1 MAGPAACII
10 RPIVSPSRRLARGWL
25 ALIVLIVLAGSG
37 LLAAEPLLIENPGF
51 EQGSVGWLLKPGSE
65 TAEIAPDRKFSHS
78 GRASLRLSAAAAD
91 NPYAA
96 QLVGRIEPLATYRL
110 AARVRSSLSS
120 GAVAAVRIEFYDGG
134 NRNLSVWR
142 QQLQTDPEGTWQ
154 TIEQTATAEAT
165 AVNAVVVLRVL
176 GPGEL
181 WFDDVEFTVV
191 SPGPELWAIPSD
203 LVITAGRPDT
213 IAFDLHLAEQTKSA
227 PPLQFAINCPAMVER
242 IVPDFRLDRANDQI
256 FSVMLT
262 LPALLPG
269 LYTVR
274 VGRTDT
280 GAVGQANLVA
290 IPAIHR
296 PQPMRSD
303 GVILVDGEPFFPIC
317 AHFGDATQLEALQ
330 AGGFNT
336 VEFLPMD
343 DLDRLC
349 ELLDTALEHHL
360 KVIVPLY
367 DATDSS
373 KALADCTRKVER
385 FADHPALLA
394 WKLMHLPT
402 VHPDWRKPA
411 IEAFLHLKQTSP
423 DKPVV
428 VGIGNP
434 AQYPWWVD
442 FLDWL
447 EVVCYPGSGGGL
459 SAIVELTEEARQGAH
474 PGQVVYATLP
484 AVVGDD
490 LSNQATLAQ
499 ERMMLYLALIAGAQG
514 IGWRGRSSAI
524 DEGELLRQV
533 NAEAVQ
539 LGSALV
545 SGETAQ
551 VACSTDRLR
560 FRAVKHDGAILA
572 MVANTTDQRIAAR
585 IQLPEAAG
593 VVTWLHADNTPAA
606 LYMPLRLSGNGRVVT
621 FALPSGQCD
630 TIMSTLMADRLE
642 Y

>member
-1 MAGPAACII
+1 MAGPTASII
-10 RPIVSPSRRLARGWL
+10 RQIVLPSCCLLRGWL

-37 LLAAEPLLIENPGF
+37 LLAAGPLSLDNPGF
-51 EQGSVGWLLKPGSE
+51 EQGSVGWLLKPGSV

-78 GRASLRLSAAAAD
+78 GQASLRLSAAAAD

-110 AARVRSSLSS
+110 ATGVHSNVGS
-120 GAVAAVRIEFYDGG
+120 GVVAAVRIEFYDGG

-142 QQLQTDPEGTWQ
+142 QQLQTNPDGTWQ

-165 AVNAVVVLRVL
+165 AANAVVVLRLL

-191 SPGPELWAIPSD
+191 SPGPELWAVPGD
-203 LVITAGRPDT
+203 LAITAGRPDT
-213 IAFDLHLAEQTKSA
+213 IAFDLHLSEQTRSA
-227 PPLQFAINCPAMVER
+227 PPLQFSVNCPAMAER
-242 IVPDFRLDRANDQI
+242 IVPDFHLDRANDEI
-256 FSVMLT
+256 LSVLLT

-269 LYTVR
+269 RYRLGIV
-274 VGRTDT
+274 RTDT
-280 GAVGQANLVA
+280 GAVGQANIVA
-290 IPAIHR
+290 IPR
-296 PQPMRSD
+296 TDSD
-303 GVILVDGEPFFPIC
+303 GVTVVDGEPFFPIC
-317 AHFGDATQLEALQ
+317 ARCGDATEFEALQ
-330 AGGFNT
+330 AAGFNT

-343 DLDRLC
+343 DLDGLGQ
-349 ELLDTALEHHL
+349 LLDRAQEHRL

-367 DATDSS
+367 DGTDSPKS
-373 KALADCTRKVER
+373 LADYAKKVER
-385 FADHPALLA
+385 FGDHPALLA

-402 VHPDWRKPA
+402 VHPDWRMPA
-411 IEAFLHLKQTSP
+411 IEAFLYLKQTSP

-434 AQYPWWVD
+434 VKYPRWVD

-447 EVVCYPGSGGGL
+447 EVVCTPAPYDWPSTVAQ
-459 SAIVELTEEARQGAH
+459 STEEACQAVH
-474 PGQVVYATLP
+474 PGQVFYATLP

-490 LSNQATLAQ
+490 LSNQAALAQ
-499 ERMMLYLALIAGAQG
+499 GRMMLYLALIAGAQG
-514 IGWRGRSSAI
+514 IGWRGPSSAI

-533 NAEAVQ
+533 NAEAAK
-539 LGSALV
+539 LGGVLV

-551 VACSTDRLR
+551 VACSADHIQ

-572 MVANTTDQRIAAR
+572 MVANTSDQRIAAR
-585 IQLPEAAG
+585 IQLPEVAG
-593 VVTWLHADNTPAA
+593 VVKWLYADNTPAA
-606 LYMPLRLSGNGRVVT
+606 PYMPLRLSGNGRVVT
-621 FALPSGQCD
+621 FALPGGQCD
-630 TIMSTLMADRLE
+630 TIVSTLAADRLE